1 MQVVQFLDSLNGF
14 RNFDHLLFKK
24 NGLHYLLNH
33 YYLGFFARKDL
44 TLNAPL
50 H

>member
-24 NGLHYLLNH
+24 MAYIIYLIII
-33 YYLGFFARKDL
+33 
-44 TLNAPL
+44 T
-50 H
+50 